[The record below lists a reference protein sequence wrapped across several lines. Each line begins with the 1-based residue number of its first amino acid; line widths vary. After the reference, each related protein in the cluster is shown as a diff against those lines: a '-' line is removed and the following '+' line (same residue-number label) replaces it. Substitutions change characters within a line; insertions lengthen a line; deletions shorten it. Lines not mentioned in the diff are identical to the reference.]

1 LPESDDFRFYFILF
15 FPSNMANVG
24 QFFHPKTKSFVEAA
38 LGLFFG
44 HQVTKN
50 LHPKKFAATKWSSA
64 LLCSALSH
72 LIYGD

>member
-1 LPESDDFRFYFILF
+1 
-15 FPSNMANVG
+15 MANVVG

-50 LHPKKFAATKWSSA
+50 LHPKKFAPTKWSSA
-64 LLCSALSH
+64 LLCSALLF
-72 LIYGD
+72 LILYMEIDIPTQHR